1 MARIIEHP
9 YPDFFREDYVEESKP
24 LIPTPDY
31 SGLSDEQLSEIW
43 EDMQAQSTVDEQKSL
58 GLI

>member
-9 YPDFFREDYVEESKP
+9 YPNFFREDYVEESKP

-31 SGLSDEQLSEIW
+31 SGLSDEELGEIYK
-43 EDMQAQSTVDEQKSL
+43 DMQAQDIVDQIKA